1 MKQLSDYQV
10 TTNKDLMIVIR
21 VIFSEG
27 EREW

>member
-1 MKQLSDYQV
+1 MQQLSDYQV

-27 EREW
+27 DSEW